1 MLLCARR
8 PRVMT
13 TMKALPIV
21 LVALLLAACHS
32 EPPPPPDK
40 TVIDAQLKARDKA
53 QAVEVQQQ
61 EHKDRL
67 DEQLE
72 RDGG

>member
-1 MLLCARR
+1 
-8 PRVMT
+8 MT

-32 EPPPPPDK
+32 EAPPPDQ

-53 QAVEVQQQ
+53 QAVEAQQQ

>member
-1 MLLCARR
+1 MR
-8 PRVMT
+8 
-13 TMKALPIV
+13 ALPFLLLP
-21 LVALLLAACHS
+21 LVLAACHS
-32 EPPPPPDK
+32 EPPPPPDQ

-53 QAVEVQQQ
+53 RAVELQQQ

>member
-1 MLLCARR
+1 
-8 PRVMT
+8 
-13 TMKALPIV
+13 MKAISIV
-21 LVALLLAACHS
+21 LLTLFLAACQS